1 MLVVGAALVAGDLVV
16 VKAAVVVAGLNPR
29 SFTSWPKSNPSFPSA
44 VKIISWFIAS
54 WPTKSLGLKI

>member
-44 VKIISWFIAS
+44 VMSF
-54 WPTKSLGLKI
+54 PSLMTLTMTI